1 MTMALAAANMAF
13 AQEENP
19 WVGEALPAEGG
30 EFYLYNKSGDGFLLG
45 ANTWGTQGSLGQ
57 PGLLCTVVVSNG
69 KYKIVT
75 RCNGDNRG
83 LGSDGYIDNVQSIE
97 REINIVRVPNA
108 MKYIS
113 GIVNLRGEVIPAFS
127 LRKKFGT
134 DDNVGVIGE
143 DSTVIVNIPGVVKL
157 ALEVDEVLEIGD
169 IDAQSIVQMPALAKT
184 VDTEYLDRVANVN
197 GQLVILLDVEK
208 LLTQSEAE
216 SVKKFTEDMND
227 NDGGAANV

>member
-1 MTMALAAANMAF
+1 MADYIKPVIF
-13 AQEENP
+13 R
-19 WVGEALPAEGG
+19 
-30 EFYLYNKSGDGFLLG
+30 LG
-45 ANTWGTQGSLGQ
+45 NQQFGVDINL
-57 PGLLCTVVVSNG
+57 
-69 KYKIVT
+69 
-75 RCNGDNRG
+75 
-83 LGSDGYIDNVQSIE
+83 VQSIE

-169 IDAQSIVQMPALAKT
+169 IDAQSIV
-184 VDTEYLDRVANVN
+184 DTEYLDRVANVN

>member
-1 MTMALAAANMAF
+1 MADYIKPVIF
-13 AQEENP
+13 R
-19 WVGEALPAEGG
+19 
-30 EFYLYNKSGDGFLLG
+30 LG
-45 ANTWGTQGSLGQ
+45 NQQFGVDINL
-57 PGLLCTVVVSNG
+57 
-69 KYKIVT
+69 
-75 RCNGDNRG
+75 
-83 LGSDGYIDNVQSIE
+83 VQSIE

-169 IDAQSIVQMPALAKT
+169 IDAQSLYRCRRLRRLLIQNILTGLPMLMDSLLFFLMLKN
-184 VDTEYLDRVANVN
+184 YLRSQKQRMLRNS
-197 GQLVILLDVEK
+197 QKI
-208 LLTQSEAE
+208 
-216 SVKKFTEDMND
+216 
-227 NDGGAANV
+227 